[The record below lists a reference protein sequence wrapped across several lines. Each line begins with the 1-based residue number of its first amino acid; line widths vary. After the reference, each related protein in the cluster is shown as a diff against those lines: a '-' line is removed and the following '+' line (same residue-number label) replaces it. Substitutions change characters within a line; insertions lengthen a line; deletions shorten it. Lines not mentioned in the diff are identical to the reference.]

1 MTATGP
7 ARLDDI
13 NPADPAF
20 WMRPAREREEAFAAL
35 QAAGRPWHF
44 PEPDLEA
51 FGLGAGPG
59 YYALARH
66 ADIAEASR
74 TPRVF
79 SSERGIAGLADPPAE
94 FAEFFDSMI
103 VMDDPRHARLRR
115 IVSRAFTPRMIAGLG
130 AGIERAAVEIVE
142 AFRSRGGGDFVA
154 GVAAP
159 LPMRVICDM
168 MGIPPERHERVLE
181 LSNIIIGAG
190 DPEYTPGATSVEEAF
205 LASYEA
211 SKELA
216 ALVTDLAAERA
227 ERPTDDLTSVLVHAE
242 VGSGGAIDA
251 EGEKLT
257 HQEVA
262 AFFILLVIAGN
273 ETTRNAIAH
282 GLKLFTLHPG
292 QRAALLEDFEGR
304 IAGAVEEILR
314 YASPVN
320 YMRRTLTRDYTLS
333 GTPMKEGDKV
343 LMFYAAANRDE
354 AVFKDPHV
362 FDIARDPNPH
372 LAFGSAGPHFCLGAH
387 LARREITVMF
397 RELFTRLPG
406 IRSTAPPE
414 RLLSSFVNGIKH
426 LECAF

>member
-20 WMRPAREREEAFAAL
+20 WMRPAREREEAFAVL
-35 QAAGRPWHF
+35 QAAGRPQHF

-59 YYALARH
+59 YYALVRH

-79 SSERGIAGLADPPAE
+79 SSERGIAGLVDPPEE
-94 FAEFFDSMI
+94 FAEFFGSMI

-115 IVSRAFTPRMIAGLG
+115 IVSRAFTPRVIAGLND
-130 AGIERAAVEIVE
+130 GIQRAAVEIVE
-142 AFRSRGGGDFVA
+142 AFRPKGGGDFVDE
-154 GVAAP
+154 VAAP

-168 MGIPPERHERVLE
+168 MGIPPEKHERVLE

-190 DPEYTPGATSVEEAF
+190 DPEYTPGAATAEEAF

-227 ERPTDDLTSVLVHAE
+227 ERPTDDLTSVLVHAN
-242 VGSGGAIDA
+242 V
-251 EGEKLT
+251 EGEKLA

-282 GLKLFTLHPG
+282 GLKLFTRHPG

-314 YASPVN
+314 YASPVT
-320 YMRRTLTRDYTLS
+320 YMRRTLTRDHTLG
-333 GTPMKEGDKV
+333 GTPMREGDKV
-343 LMFYAAANRDE
+343 LMFYGAANRDE

-372 LAFGSAGPHFCLGAH
+372 LAFGAAGPHFCLGAH